1 MKKEYILIIL
11 RRQYKELKRFLTSRD
26 LFLFLFFLGLSFALW
41 ALQALRKEYEA
52 VVPMSV
58 EYVNV
63 PADFA
68 SSENLQSQIKVT
80 VRGKGTSLF
89 GSYVKNQ
96 KLVIDM
102 ERFKGKSYLL
112 TRSIESDV
120 QKRLSSNSNVD
131 VVRISPDTLHVK
143 LEKLVKKSLPVR
155 LDYDFEY
162 QKGYR
167 LSGDVKVVPEQVDVY
182 ALQSVLDSMEFVMTN
197 PVILKNVKDTVRR
210 SVDLALLDNVSFV
223 TPSVEYIVMTEK
235 YTEKVVE
242 VPVTAVNLPS
252 GLVLRTFPSSVNIT
266 FNVGEKFY
274 SKATADKFEAYIDYK
289 ELKKD
294 KSEKAKIFLKCS
306 MKEAT
311 DMRSD
316 LSEVDFLLENK

>member
-58 EYVNV
+58 EYVNI

-68 SSENLQSQIKVT
+68 SNENLQSQIKVT
-80 VRGKGTSLF
+80 VRGKGTALF
-89 GSYVKNQ
+89 GSYIKNQ
-96 KLVIDM
+96 KLIIDM

-112 TRSIESDV
+112 TKSIENDA
-120 QKRLSSNSNVD
+120 QKILSPNSNIE
-131 VVRISPDTLHVK
+131 VVRISPDSLHVK
-143 LEKLVKKSLPVR
+143 MEKLEVKRLPVK
-155 LDYDFEY
+155 LDYSFEY
-162 QKGYR
+162 QTGYR
-167 LSGDVKVVPEQVDVY
+167 LCGDVKIEPEQVDVY
-182 ALQSVLDSMEFVMTN
+182 AVQAVLDSMDFVWTN
-197 PVILKNVKDTVRR
+197 PVILKNVKDTIRK
-210 SVDLALLDNVSFV
+210 SVDLVFSDNVSFE

-242 VPVTAVNLPS
+242 VPITTINLPS

-266 FNVGEKFY
+266 FNVGERYY
-274 SKATADKFEAYIDYK
+274 SKATADKFEAYIDYE

-294 KSEKAKIFLKCS
+294 KSEKAKVFLKS
-306 MKEAT
+306 NMEEAT
-311 DMRSD
+311 DLRSD
-316 LSEVDFLLENK
+316 LTEVDFLLENK